1 MHSDRAPADLN
12 PIQDKVVVLATYLG
26 GVTYMEWKES
36 HTNSGATSENRG
48 RLMADHHAHL
58 RNSPVI
64 QRLDILPSRRSK
76 RVMCAAPSSFRK
88 GIFFCIS
95 AREQRKLGDPK
106 KVWGTRWGIGPYTVK
121 KSGESKGSIIAN
133 PTTRLS

>member
-1 MHSDRAPADLN
+1 MHSDRPSTDLD
-12 PIQDKVVVLATYLG
+12 PIQDKVVVLAAYLG

-58 RNSPVI
+58 RNASVI
-64 QRLDILPSRRSK
+64 QRLYILPSRRCK
-76 RVMCAAPSSFRK
+76 RVMRATPSSFRK

-106 KVWGTRWGIGPYTVK
+106 KVWGARWVIDPCA
-121 KSGESKGSIIAN
+121 I
-133 PTTRLS
+133 